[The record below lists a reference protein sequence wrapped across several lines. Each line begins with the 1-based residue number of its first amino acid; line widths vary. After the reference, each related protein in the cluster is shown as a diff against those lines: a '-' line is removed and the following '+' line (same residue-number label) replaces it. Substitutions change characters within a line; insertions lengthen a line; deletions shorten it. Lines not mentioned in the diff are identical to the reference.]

1 MKRKVLSVMLCAA
14 MVVSMTACGGSSSS
28 NTADTTAAAKEA
40 GDSAEQ
46 TGEAKQNRVKQPS
59 RMHRRKNRSPVH

>member
-14 MVVSMTACGGSSSS
+14 MVVSMTACGGS
-28 NTADTTAAAKEA
+28 DAKEN
-40 GDSAEQ
+40 
-46 TGEAKQNRVKQPS
+46 TLKQNRVKQPS

>member
-14 MVVSMTACGGSSSS
+14 MVVSMTH
-28 NTADTTAAAKEA
+28 
-40 GDSAEQ
+40 AEEVMQ
-46 TGEAKQNRVKQPS
+46 KRTLHQQMHLFLKQNRVKQPS